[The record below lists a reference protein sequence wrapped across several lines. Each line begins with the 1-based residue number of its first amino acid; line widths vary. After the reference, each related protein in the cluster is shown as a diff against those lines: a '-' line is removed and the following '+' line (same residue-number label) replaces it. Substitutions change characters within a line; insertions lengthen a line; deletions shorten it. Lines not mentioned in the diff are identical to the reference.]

1 MERKRLFLIMR
12 ASKSYIT
19 SMHFERCILDKD
31 LKLELIPND
40 YKRDFIIIGI
50 K

>member
-1 MERKRLFLIMR
+1 MERKRLFLIMH

-40 YKRDFIIIGI
+40 YRRGFIIIGI